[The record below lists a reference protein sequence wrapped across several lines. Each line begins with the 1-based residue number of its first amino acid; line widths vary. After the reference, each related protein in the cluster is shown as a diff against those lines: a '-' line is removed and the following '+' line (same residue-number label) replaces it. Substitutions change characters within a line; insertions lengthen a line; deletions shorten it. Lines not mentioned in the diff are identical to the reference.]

1 MALCRQSRYLWTP
14 SRPWV
19 PPVWTYCCQAWCRCP
34 AGSLCS
40 EVKQTSWPLV
50 ILKCQP
56 PSNLDY
62 RTCNRP
68 QLLCWHYI
76 YMDGPRAWI
85 RNVMRGPAD
94 DYVVY
99 TRWKT
104 LSNGQQ
110 QTGSNAGLEVN
121 CITLIDQ
128 TPTLTARLSGPSCW
142 HNTWAV
148 PRPAWMRGPADDYDS
163 PNIENFPDFWTGR
176 DVR

>member
-1 MALCRQSRYLWTP
+1 MIILSASPVLTLVHCDLLTSSHPQISASHLLGLQDLQQTPASLLTLNIYGWSQGLDKKCNERPCWWLCGIYS
-14 SRPWV
+14 
-19 PPVWTYCCQAWCRCP
+19 
-34 AGSLCS
+34 
-40 EVKQTSWPLV
+40 VKDS
-50 ILKCQP
+50 
-56 PSNLDY
+56 
-62 RTCNRP
+62 
-68 QLLCWHYI
+68 
-76 YMDGPRAWI
+76 
-85 RNVMRGPAD
+85 
-94 DYVVY
+94 
-99 TRWKT
+99 

-148 PRPAWMRGPADDYDS
+148 PRPAWMRNVTRGPADDYDS